1 MNSKNTI
8 NISNKE
14 FALSILGQLRDKDY
28 VAFDV
33 EITNSHIKEL
43 NELIG
48 RNLFTKS
55 SLYISSTTLHELMKP
70 VGGKGQHNYHELTPD
85 DIYMSLASIKNP
97 KYVFESKYGRYAII
111 SIELSHFDCPLM
123 MIVEK
128 DAPLKTDNKAKINKI
143 ITIYP
148 KTQIDEYIAKVDE
161 RKLLY
166 KK

>member
-70 VGGKGQHNYHELTPD
+70 VGGKGQHNFHGLTPD
-85 DIYMSLASIKNP
+85 DIYMSLLSIRDP
-97 KYVFESKYGRYAII
+97 RCVFIDKKGRYAII
-111 SIELSHFDCPLM
+111 SIELSHFDYPLM
-123 MIVEK
+123 LIIEK
-128 DAPLKTDNKAKINKI
+128 NAGLQIDAKARINKVV
-143 ITIYP
+143 TIYP